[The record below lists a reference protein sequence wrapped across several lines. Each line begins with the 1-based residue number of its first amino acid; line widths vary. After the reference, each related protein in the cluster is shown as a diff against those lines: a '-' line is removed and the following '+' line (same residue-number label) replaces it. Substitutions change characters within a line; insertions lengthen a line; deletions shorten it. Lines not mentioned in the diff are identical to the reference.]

1 MTKKSPSSDAVRQ
14 SRRERFFARQI
25 FELRVR
31 RAKGEAFQELF
42 NAVMQLRYPDF
53 IPMRPYGDVG
63 DRKNDGYLRNSGTF
77 FQVYAPRDPT
87 RSIAQAAK
95 KAQDDFA
102 GLFAHWNATHALRA
116 YQFAFNDEYGGS
128 VVPIEDALA
137 AISQANS
144 IPTRVFLAKDLEAE
158 AFELPMEKLERAID
172 TVLPDPGEIA
182 DADYEAVRDVI
193 SHVMHSDAPNPRAR
207 KLLAPDFAI
216 KLKFNG
222 LSEDVADLLRVAAR
236 QSDVVGNFFSNRS
249 GTHRQD
255 LRDHLAEIYAHARQ
269 RAKKNTATS
278 DAIFF
283 DVLDAMQP
291 PSRRNN
297 RQIQNAALIV
307 MAYYFEACDIFEA
320 PDAST

>member
-1 MTKKSPSSDAVRQ
+1 MTKKSPSRDEVRQ
-14 SRRERFFARQI
+14 NRRERFFARQI

-42 NAVMQLRYPDF
+42 NAVLQLRYPDF

-87 RSIAQAAK
+87 KSIAQAAK

-102 GLFAHWNATHALRA
+102 GLYSHWNTTHTVRA
-116 YQFAFNDEYGGS
+116 YRFAFNDEYGGS

-144 IPTRVFLAKDLEAE
+144 IPTQVFLAKDLETE
-158 AFELPMEKLERAID
+158 AFELPMDKLERILD
-172 TVLPDPGEIA
+172 TLLPDPGEIA
-182 DADYEAVRDVI
+182 DADYDAVRAVI
-193 SHVMHSDAPNPRAR
+193 SHVMHSDAPNPRAG
-207 KLLAPDFAI
+207 KLLAPDFTT
-216 KLKFNG
+216 KLQFNA
-222 LSEDVADLLRVAAR
+222 LSEYNADLLRVAAR

-269 RAKKNTATS
+269 RAQKSRATA
-278 DAIFF
+278 DIVFV
-283 DVLDAMQP
+283 DILEAMQP
-291 PSRRNN
+291 PSRKND